1 MGGNGKAAGG
11 ATPAAQGN
19 PQGNPDPELDAAGYQ
34 HAIAERFRRAAHQ
47 EAPVIE
53 RLQQGFA
60 EWNRSVSAD
69 EDQALVTYQSSGY
82 RNLNRA
88 LRHENG
94 VVNLPNHLLDPAL
107 VHHLDAVISRGR
119 VPQAITVF
127 RGRQR
132 YISLAEARS
141 MVGKKL
147 TDHGYLSTSV
157 RVAVGES
164 YALRGTPNGTLYQI
178 EVPAGSPT
186 AWLHSFDREGLDEK
200 EILLPRSSTFV
211 VTGASQRADPHVQG
225 HFATVIHMRLVPTE
239 I

>member
-19 PQGNPDPELDAAGYQ
+19 PQGNPDPELDTAGYQ
-34 HAIAERFRRAAHQ
+34 HAITERFRRAAHQ
-47 EAPVIE
+47 EAPVIAT
-53 RLQQGFA
+53 LQESFA
-60 EWNRSVSAD
+60 AWSRTTSPD
-69 EDQALVTYQSSGY
+69 ETQALITYQVSGY

-88 LRHENG
+88 LRHESG
-94 VVNLPNHLLDPAL
+94 VVNTRNHLLDPAL
-107 VHHLDAVISRGR
+107 VQHLDAVIGRGR
-119 VPQAITVF
+119 VPQAITVY
-127 RGRQR
+127 RGQQR

-141 MVGKKL
+141 MIGEEL
-147 TDHGYLSTSV
+147 TDHGYMSTSV

-225 HFATVIHMRLVPTE
+225 HFATVIHMRLVPAE